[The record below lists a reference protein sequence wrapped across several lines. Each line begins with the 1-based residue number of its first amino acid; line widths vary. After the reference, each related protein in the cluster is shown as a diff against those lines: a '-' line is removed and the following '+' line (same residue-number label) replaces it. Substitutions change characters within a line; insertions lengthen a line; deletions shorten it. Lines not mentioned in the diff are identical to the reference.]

1 MKIKRFDKENWK
13 EIKKIYKSG
22 MKTGIATFESNL
34 PSWEKFD
41 KDHLDFCRLAVVENE
56 IIIGWIAL
64 SLMNGKD
71 YYSGVAEVSI
81 YIHED
86 FRNKGVGKVLLQ
98 KAIEDSEKN
107 GLWTLQAKIIE
118 DNISSIKLHKKCGF
132 KLVGIREKLGR
143 DKNGIFKNVWLFEKR
158 SEKQGV

>member
-1 MKIKRFDKENWK
+1 MKIKRFEKKDWDK
-13 EIKKIYKSG
+13 IRDIYKSG
-22 MKTGIATFESNL
+22 IETGIATFESNL

-41 KDHLDFCRLAVVENE
+41 KDHLDFCRLAAVENE
-56 IIIGWIAL
+56 KIIGWIAL
-64 SLMNGKD
+64 SLMNDKD

-143 DKNGIFKNVWLFEKR
+143 DKNGTFINVWLFEKR